1 MDSIYPDASKTFRD
15 YADDESGATPS
26 MNLVEKLFSG
36 QSKANLNSS
45 TKTTFVTRKN
55 INDLLNLCK
64 ECEMRFI
71 GPAVEKPFRTVI
83 SIVTKIPWHNTSI
96 LSTIHRDH
104 IFEMLKL
111 SLDIAQEKL
120 KENVADFAPSIINDM
135 ICCGMCVSGFTEK
148 QKLSL
153 LTATIYMELLDLN
166 SKSFLGGP
174 ALCHR
179 KKVIGCRFSFIVQM
193 DESPTTLPDECAQAP
208 PTTESAETSELT
220 AKSIEAADE
229 PESPVD
235 KDAIIVDLR
244 EQVAT
249 LTKKVAELEAKL
261 AFAESNEPSEKP
273 KPALVHVTKG
283 RANPHRKKESAVA
296 KSEEEVVGS
305 SLRSNDD
312 TETDDGGN
320 ASPVDVKKKIAHIGG
335 VSAFGGA
342 GFNPFAMGGSPNAAQ
357 LKTRSSTS
365 DKSGGLTE
373 EAEAEAVEKFDEI
386 RQWATTVL
394 QGAVTFE
401 YAVKAK
407 AGKFVFI
414 HKENLGQYF
423 KACAS
428 AGVTETFDYEDL
440 VTEGRHSGILWQLL
454 SVKKIAETKA
464 AASIGV
470 GDKE

>member
-1 MDSIYPDASKTFRD
+1 
-15 YADDESGATPS
+15 
-26 MNLVEKLFSG
+26 
-36 QSKANLNSS
+36 
-45 TKTTFVTRKN
+45 
-55 INDLLNLCK
+55 
-64 ECEMRFI
+64 
-71 GPAVEKPFRTVI
+71 
-83 SIVTKIPWHNTSI
+83 
-96 LSTIHRDH
+96 
-104 IFEMLKL
+104 
-111 SLDIAQEKL
+111 
-120 KENVADFAPSIINDM
+120 
-135 ICCGMCVSGFTEK
+135 
-148 QKLSL
+148 
-153 LTATIYMELLDLN
+153 
-166 SKSFLGGP
+166 
-174 ALCHR
+174 
-179 KKVIGCRFSFIVQM
+179 M

-394 QGAVTFE
+394 QGAVTFGNSPQTFCGETLRDGSVLCRLVSALFPE

-440 VTEGRHSGILWQLL
+440 VTEGRHSGILCKSQTRF
-454 SVKKIAETKA
+454 SVLQCARFFRAIAQR
-464 AASIGV
+464 
-470 GDKE
+470 